1 MAEYYEQNRE
11 KRIKL
16 IETYQS
22 FKSLDISNL
31 PQLEKEF
38 EKYFLAQKYPDL
50 DDDEALIETSIRYLI
65 LYLEEYVY
73 DLKCKGL
80 LILDHLISNVTPS
93 KINLNMRSQLLYD
106 SLLKYV
112 NDKESLKFLDKS
124 IGSMCA
130 LLNVMETKYS
140 NHEHQYKK
148 HSVVVESLLNNCFM
162 TSNNTVKCVY
172 LNKMKLYLV
181 QMDVFSVRHTEKYLT
196 IALEC
201 VESNTEKI
209 CFDFEKQEALL
220 TNSLDLLECIINVL
234 HLRIHAHA
242 RRVINFLLK
251 VVYFFSLLDE
261 DIERIESIN
270 SLKKTKSLIG
280 TLFTKNEKIR
290 LDFFSEFSQLRSV
303 SNLNLKFVCLIS
315 NLNISI
321 NV

>member
-140 NHEHQYKK
+140 NNEHQYKK

-172 LNKMKLYLV
+172 
-181 QMDVFSVRHTEKYLT
+181 
-196 IALEC
+196 
-201 VESNTEKI
+201 
-209 CFDFEKQEALL
+209 
-220 TNSLDLLECIINVL
+220 
-234 HLRIHAHA
+234 
-242 RRVINFLLK
+242 
-251 VVYFFSLLDE
+251 
-261 DIERIESIN
+261 
-270 SLKKTKSLIG
+270 
-280 TLFTKNEKIR
+280 
-290 LDFFSEFSQLRSV
+290 
-303 SNLNLKFVCLIS
+303 
-315 NLNISI
+315 
-321 NV
+321 

>member
-22 FKSLDISNL
+22 LKSLDISNL
-31 PQLEKEF
+31 PRLEEEF

-65 LYLEEYVY
+65 FYLEEYVY

-148 HSVVVESLLNNCFM
+148 HSFVAESLLNNCFM

-220 TNSLDLLECIINVL
+220 SNSLDLLECIINVL

-251 VVYFFSLLDE
+251 VMYFFSLLDE

-270 SLKKTKSLIG
+270 SLKKTKSLIE
-280 TLFTKNEKIR
+280 TLFTKNDKIR

-321 NV
+321 KV